1 MFYFKHL
8 LNPNDSIDNN
18 VDNAGNSNNVDF
30 LLALYLV
37 IVRSVYLIGF
47 DLVKD

>member
-8 LNPNDSIDNN
+8 LSPNDSIDNN
-18 VDNAGNSNNVDF
+18 VDSADNGNNVDF

>member
-8 LNPNDSIDNN
+8 LSPNDSIDNN
-18 VDNAGNSNNVDF
+18 VDNADNSNNVDF

-37 IVRSVYLIGF
+37 IVGSVYLIGF